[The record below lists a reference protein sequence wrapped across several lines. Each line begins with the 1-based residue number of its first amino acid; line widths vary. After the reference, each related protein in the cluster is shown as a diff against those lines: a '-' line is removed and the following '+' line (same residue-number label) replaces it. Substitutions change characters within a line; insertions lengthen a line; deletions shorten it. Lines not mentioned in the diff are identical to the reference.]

1 MVKWCSDSIRKL
13 NGGGSYMVTPEEI
26 LNIIQKA
33 GTTVEIEKL
42 DYDKRLLDQGM
53 DSLDLISTL
62 FAIEEAYKIKVEED
76 DIDQGKLGSV
86 NAIVEFVNENIASVE

>member
-1 MVKWCSDSIRKL
+1 MVAPDD
-13 NGGGSYMVTPEEI
+13 I

-33 GTTVEIEKL
+33 GTPVEIEKL

-76 DIDQGKLGSV
+76 DIDQGKLGSI
-86 NAIVEFVNENIASVE
+86 NAIVKFVNEKIASVE